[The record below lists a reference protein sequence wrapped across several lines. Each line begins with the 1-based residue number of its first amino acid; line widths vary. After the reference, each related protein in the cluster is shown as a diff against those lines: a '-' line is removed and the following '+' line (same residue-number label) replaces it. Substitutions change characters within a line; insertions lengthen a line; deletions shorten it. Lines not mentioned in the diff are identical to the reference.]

1 MKHAYLMACLLAGL
15 AHGAAFEDQFSVPLG
30 EKAPDGNYHKVPDWS
45 AVPEGE
51 MGAAIKRGYSLFVNT
66 QQLKGQGQPG
76 NGLQCSNC
84 HLGAGIIAG
93 ASPMWGAYPAYPAYR
108 KKNNKVNT
116 YEDRLQGCF
125 LYSMNAREGQPPA
138 YDSQAIR
145 DLVAYSYWLASGA
158 PISDK
163 LPGRNFFTIAT
174 PPQAPDF
181 KRGQSVYAERCA
193 DCHGGEGEGKKVADR
208 YVFPPLWGKESYNW
222 GAGMHGIDKAAAFIK
237 SNMPLSQGGSLSDQ
251 QAWDVSLYINSH
263 ERPQDPR
270 FKGDL
275 GQTTKAFHGIYS
287 QYGLPSPVDGHL
299 LGSKAY

>member
-1 MKHAYLMACLLAGL
+1 M
-15 AHGAAFEDQFSVPLG
+15 
-30 EKAPDGNYHKVPDWS
+30 
-45 AVPEGE
+45 PE
-51 MGAAIKRGYSLFVNT
+51 R
-66 QQLKGQGQPG
+66 
-76 NGLQCSNC
+76 
-84 HLGAGIIAG
+84 
-93 ASPMWGAYPAYPAYR
+93 AS
-108 KKNNKVNT
+108 
-116 YEDRLQGCF
+116 
-125 LYSMNAREGQPPA
+125 PPA

-251 QAWDVSLYINSH
+251 QAWDVAAYINSH

-270 FKGDL
+270 LINGSIDETRKRYHADDGVNLYGVVVNGKKL
-275 GQTTKAFHGIYS
+275 GQGV
-287 QYGLPSPVDGHL
+287 Q
-299 LGSKAY
+299 